1 MSKKKITIII
11 CTAVIIIFCAVTAIL
26 FIPKSDA
33 KAITEMLST
42 AQKYLVEADYE
53 RAIAE
58 FNKIIE
64 LDPTNAEAYLGLAE
78 AYEKNGQRDKAIETL
93 EKGYEA
99 TGDARIKSMLELL
112 TGSEEA
118 EETEAVTTAPVSETE
133 TESTVTEEIPT
144 MPDLKGMTVGET
156 VSVCSSMGIEYTV
169 NTVENAVVK
178 PGVVMGQSVMAD
190 TEIDGN
196 TSVVI
201 IVSGRAKAETTVTTE
216 VTTVPETTAVTTT
229 TAAPVTTTVPV
240 TDEITETTEEPAA
253 TVINNKNRRLCYF
266 FAPCMEKGSDYK
278 YIFYYDEQGR
288 ISKCIHY
295 AVDGEDS
302 SNPYYT
308 SEYTFTYSDDM
319 KTIYENYYSK
329 DFYYDEDDEEDYE
342 KEKEYLLLFD
352 GEKLTYEFVINDM
365 IYERVVDKVFEP
377 STGYISWFDSI
388 KAKENKDENGRI
400 ISEEWKYQENNEESG
415 HYEEGEFYNK
425 IEYDEFGDMIKYQ
438 QDWKY
443 RNAVDD
449 EWYYSD
455 TKTWT
460 YKYENFDSTKVSEE
474 IQYLNGLIIRCCVGD
489 YY

>member
-53 RAIAE
+53 SAIAE

-93 EKGYEA
+93 ENGYEA

-144 MPDLKGMTVGET
+144 MPDLKGMTVGEA

-178 PGVVMGQSVMAD
+178 PGVVMGQSVTAD

-216 VTTVPETTAVTTT
+216 VTTVPETTAVTIT

-240 TDEITETTEEPAA
+240 TDEIIETTEEPAA

-266 FAPCMEKGSDYK
+266 FAPCMEKGPDDK

-288 ISKCIHY
+288 ISKCIDY
-295 AVDGEDS
+295 AVSNEDS
-302 SNPYYT
+302 SEVYYT
-308 SEYTFTYSDDM
+308 TEYTFTYSDDM
-319 KTIYENYYSK
+319 KTIRYSK
-329 DFYYDEDDEEDYE
+329 IFDYDDEDEHYE
-342 KEKEYLLLFD
+342 YEYEFLFD
-352 GEKLTYEFVINDM
+352 GEKLIREYVVDGIT
-365 IYERVVDKVFEP
+365 YERVMDRTFKP
-377 STGYISWFDSI
+377 SIGYISWFDSI
-388 KAKENKDENGRI
+388 KTKENKDENGRI

-449 EWYYSD
+449 EWYYDD
-455 TKTWT
+455 TMTWT

-474 IQYLNGLIIRCCVGD
+474 TQHLNGLIIGHCVYGF
-489 YY
+489 Y

>member
-33 KAITEMLST
+33 NSITEMLST

-64 LDPTNAEAYLGLAE
+64 LDPMNTEAYLGLAE
-78 AYEKNGQRDKAIETL
+78 AYEKNGQHDKAIETL

-144 MPDLKGMTVGET
+144 MPDLKGMTVGEA

-190 TEIDGN
+190 TEIDGS

-216 VTTVPETTAVTTT
+216 VTTVPETTVVTTT

-253 TVINNKNRRLCYF
+253 TVINNKDRRLCYYF
-266 FAPCMEKGSDYK
+266 EPNMEFGPDDEYK
-278 YIFYYDEQGR
+278 FYYDEQGR
-288 ISKCIHY
+288 ISKCIRY
-295 AVDGEDS
+295 AVDDEDS
-302 SNPYYT
+302 SVVYHT
-308 SEYTFTYSDDM
+308 TEYTFTYSDDM
-319 KTIYENYYSK
+319 KTIRYSK
-329 DFYYDEDDEEDYE
+329 IFDDDDGDEHYE
-342 KEKEYLLLFD
+342 YEYEFLFD
-352 GEKLTYEFVINDM
+352 GEKLIYVVDGIK
-365 IYERVVDKVFEP
+365 YERAIDRTFEP
-377 STGYISWFDSI
+377 STSSVIFSWYDSI
-388 KAKENKDENGRI
+388 NKTKENKDEYGRI
-400 ISEEWKYQENNEESG
+400 ISEEWKYQENNEE
-415 HYEEGEFYNK
+415 GEIYDK
-425 IEYDEFGDMIKYQ
+425 IEYDEFGNIIKYQ
-438 QDWKY
+438 QDHKY
-443 RNAVDD
+443 RHSDND
-449 EWYYSD
+449 EWQSFTD
-455 TKTWT
+455 TWT
-460 YKYENFDSTKVSEE
+460 YKYEDFDSTKVSEE
-474 IQYLNGLIIRCCVGD
+474 IQHLNGLIIGHCVYGF
-489 YY
+489 Y

>member
-1 MSKKKITIII
+1 MNKKKLTIII
-11 CTAVIIIFCAVTAIL
+11 CTAIIIILCAVTAIVL
-26 FIPKSDA
+26 MPHESSVSV
-33 KAITEMLST
+33 TEMLST
-42 AQKYLVEADYE
+42 AQKYLIETDYE

-58 FNKIIE
+58 FNKVIE
-64 LDPTNAEAYLGLAE
+64 IDPMNTEAYLGLAE
-78 AYEKNGQRDKAIETL
+78 AYEKNGQRDMAVETL

-144 MPDLKGMTVGET
+144 MPDLKGMTVGEA

-178 PGVVMGQSVMAD
+178 PGVVMGQSVTAD

-216 VTTVPETTAVTTT
+216 VTNVPETTAVTTT
-229 TAAPVTTTVPV
+229 TATPVTTTVPV

-253 TVINNKNRRLCYF
+253 TVINNKNRRLCYY
-266 FAPCMEKGSDYK
+266 FAPCMEKGPDDEYK
-278 YIFYYDEQGR
+278 FYYDEQGR
-288 ISKCIHY
+288 ISKCIHN
-295 AVDGEDS
+295 AVDDEDS
-302 SNPYYT
+302 SIIYYT
-308 SEYTFTYSDDM
+308 TEYTYTYSDDM

-342 KEKEYLLLFD
+342 NEEEYLFLFD
-352 GEKLTYEFVINDM
+352 GEKLIHEYVVDDITYEYVMDRTF
-365 IYERVVDKVFEP
+365 KP
-377 STGYISWFDSI
+377 STGYVSWFNAI
-388 KAKENKDENGRI
+388 KTKENKDENGRI
-400 ISEEWKYQENNEESG
+400 ISEEWTYQTKN
-415 HYEEGEFYNK
+415 EEGEIYNN
-425 IEYDEFGDMIKYQ
+425 IEYDEFGDIIKYQ
-438 QDWKY
+438 QNYKY
-443 RNAVDD
+443 RHSDDD
-449 EWYYSD
+449 EWSSLYGH
-455 TKTWT
+455 TWT

-474 IQYLNGLIIRCCVGD
+474 IQYLNGLIINYLTD
-489 YY
+489 